1 MFNPT
6 DYIRQLQTKIPQ
18 EHAKAQQVLK
28 AGNKSEAQLCLTRR
42 KLMENEVNM
51 KCNLVWSVT
60 GRDWF
65 VMSVKEGLVSV
76 PRKGISKYD
85 DIVIFQY
92 HYCSRG

>member
-1 MFNPT
+1 
-6 DYIRQLQTKIPQ
+6 
-18 EHAKAQQVLK
+18 
-28 AGNKSEAQLCLTRR
+28 
-42 KLMENEVNM
+42 MENEVNM

-76 PRKGISKYD
+76 LRKGISKYD

>member
-1 MFNPT
+1 
-6 DYIRQLQTKIPQ
+6 
-18 EHAKAQQVLK
+18 
-28 AGNKSEAQLCLTRR
+28 
-42 KLMENEVNM
+42 MENEVNM

-65 VMSVKEGLVSV
+65 VVSVKEGLVSV

>member
-1 MFNPT
+1 
-6 DYIRQLQTKIPQ
+6 
-18 EHAKAQQVLK
+18 
-28 AGNKSEAQLCLTRR
+28 
-42 KLMENEVNM
+42 MENEVNM

-85 DIVIFQY
+85 DIVIFSIPLLF
-92 HYCSRG
+92 SRLIKQDWLQLNWISPISGKDQRKQRRRENDQEFGWNSLLGQF